1 MELSDEILHPLFS
14 SLKDLTTTG
23 SINSTFMA
31 IARND
36 DKEEEEEIEEISNR
50 TVHKKNKTRSS
61 TRYSVMRPSERD
73 EGRRQLR
80 EEILPFISSRTI
92 IQTRRTQTSTSS
104 KTNNTNNPIHNSK
117 EQELKHDES
126 LSSIELTAL
135 MKMWKG

>member
-92 IQTRRTQTSTSS
+92 IQTRRTRTSTSS

>member
-23 SINSTFMA
+23 SMNSTFMA

-80 EEILPFISSRTI
+80 EEILPFISSRT
-92 IQTRRTQTSTSS
+92 RRTRTSTSS

-126 LSSIELTAL
+126 QSSIELTAL

>member
-50 TVHKKNKTRSS
+50 TVNKKNKTRSS

-80 EEILPFISSRTI
+80 EEILPFISSRT
-92 IQTRRTQTSTSS
+92 RRTRTSTSS